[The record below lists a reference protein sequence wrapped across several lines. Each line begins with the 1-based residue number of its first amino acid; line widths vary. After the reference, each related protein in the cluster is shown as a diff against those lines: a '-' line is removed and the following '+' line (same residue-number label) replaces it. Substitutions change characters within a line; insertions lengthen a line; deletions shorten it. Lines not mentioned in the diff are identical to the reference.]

1 MAVSVCAWSDTHEK
15 AFLSSNAPDQEVM
28 SRNLKFSPVSVT
40 MECILNLTLQFIVIY
55 TALGI
60 CRSVLDFQMVPH
72 SSSQVHTALKHASTT
87 MFYAPMVCMLFVGYR
102 MRMLQLSKGQ
112 GTPPEYVQ
120 VAMRSVAY
128 SILAN
133 TLVVMLIPIFTSSG
147 EVEVE
152 ATGEVKTKGS
162 ENPFANSIL
171 AFIFSAIRYLIVIG
185 LYAGVGVVTYGIFTY
200 EPPAGVWQGE
210 IPGVSPAVGATVL
223 LTGCFF
229 LVYFFQAVARSYSQY
244 VGGNQFVGKFETSM
258 QHAADTM
265 GMAPMLCALF
275 LAARMRALQMD
286 PVKGHP
292 QRWAQGCF
300 YGCAGAIVTQ
310 AIVAIVVPLL
320 LNGTPKKRDAVEG
333 DMEYDMGDTESWTS
347 KGMTALR
354 FVLMLSLYTGAI
366 AVVCSVFTIEHP
378 DGKDLTPPL
387 SPTMQCVL
395 NLAFQ
400 YFLIYALLWI
410 FITLKDF
417 TGYELTSAMQAIETA
432 KSTVAFAPMIAVLFI
447 ATRMRALQMTDNKG
461 APQGWV
467 QDGMYLATW
476 SILLQFIMCLIMPFF
491 TGKPYTPDTLD
502 APVSKENETNVSNYY
517 GALAVTIVRYFALVS
532 LLGGITTVA
541 VGVFMMTPETA
552 NGRGAIPVIA
562 DGTIPGVSVSGPPG
576 INDVP
581 GAKGAMEGVGET
593 VGAGHNAVSDAGDT
607 VTGPVTDA
615 VGA

>member
-1 MAVSVCAWSDTHEK
+1 MVVSVWGWSSHHHE
-15 AFLSSNAPDQEVM
+15 ASFLSSAPTQEVM

-40 MECILNLTLQFIVIY
+40 MECILNLTLQYIVIY

-60 CRSVLDFQMVPH
+60 CRTVLDLQGVAH
-72 SSSQVHTALKHASTT
+72 SSSQIQTTLKQASQT

-152 ATGEVKTKGS
+152 KTGEVKTKDQ

-210 IPGVSPAVGATVL
+210 IPGV
-223 LTGCFF
+223 
-229 LVYFFQAVARSYSQY
+229 FQAVARSYSQY

-265 GMAPMLCALF
+265 GMAPMLCAMF

-292 QRWAQGCF
+292 QRWAQACF

-310 AIVAIVVPLL
+310 AIVAIIVPLL

-333 DMEYDMGDTESWTS
+333 DMEYDMGDKESWTS

-354 FVLMLSLYTGAI
+354 FLLMLSLYTGAI
-366 AVVCSVFTIEHP
+366 AVVCSVFTIQHP
-378 DGKDLTPPL
+378 DGKELTPPL

-476 SILLQFIMCLIMPFF
+476 SILIQFIMCLIMPFF

-517 GALAVTIVRYFALVS
+517 GALAVSIVRYFALVA

-562 DGTIPGVSVSGPPG
+562 DGTIPGVSVSDGTIP
-576 INDVP
+576 
-581 GAKGAMEGVGET
+581 
-593 VGAGHNAVSDAGDT
+593 
-607 VTGPVTDA
+607 
-615 VGA
+615 